1 MKKNIPNIITFSRI
15 PLAAIF
21 VMLFMDGRE
30 LQALLVLAIAGVTD
44 LLDGF
49 VARSFNLVSDTG
61 KLLDPLADKILAVSV
76 LAALTLKG
84 YVPLWAA
91 AALAVKELLM
101 VVFSSRLYAK
111 NVVVQA
117 NIWGKLAT
125 FLIYVAVFTLFFSRA
140 AGILIFYVALVASLV
155 AFIQYTAKY
164 AYHFGKSSS
173 RR

>member
-30 LQALLVLAIAGVTD
+30 LQALLVLAIAGATD
-44 LLDGF
+44 LVDGF
-49 VARSFNLVSDTG
+49 VARRFNLVSDTG
-61 KLLDPLADKILAVSV
+61 KLLDPLADKLLAVSV

-91 AALAVKELLM
+91 AALAVKELLL
-101 VVFSSRLYAK
+101 VIFSSRLYAM

-125 FLIYVAVFTLFFSRA
+125 FLIYVAVFSLFISKGMGTVILYIALGASFA
-140 AGILIFYVALVASLV
+140 ALVQYVAR
-155 AFIQYTAKY
+155 Y
-164 AYHFGKSSS
+164 AGHFANRPGKP
-173 RR
+173 

>member
-30 LQALLVLAIAGVTD
+30 LQALLVLAIAGATD
-44 LLDGF
+44 LVDGF
-49 VARSFNLVSDTG
+49 VARRFNLVSDTG
-61 KLLDPLADKILAVSV
+61 KLLDPLADKLLAVSV

-91 AALAVKELLM
+91 ALAVKELLL
-101 VVFSSRLYAK
+101 VIFSSRLYAM

-125 FLIYVAVFTLFFSRA
+125 FLIYVAVFSLFISKGMGTVILYIALGASFA
-140 AGILIFYVALVASLV
+140 ALVQYVAR
-155 AFIQYTAKY
+155 Y
-164 AYHFGKSSS
+164 AGHFANRPGKP
-173 RR
+173 